1 MHMQT
6 RNSSFAY
13 IAILLILVGLSVAV
27 AYYRYIVREDFT
39 YFQTEEQVPDHFDIS
54 SYSQL

>member
-1 MHMQT
+1 M
-6 RNSSFAY
+6 
-13 IAILLILVGLSVAV
+13 ILLILVGLSVV
-27 AYYRYIVREDFT
+27 VSYYRYIVRQDFT